1 MKHGLFFQIPCHSH
15 QSAAERYRETL
26 YQVELAE
33 DLGFDS
39 VWLGEI
45 HFQPALGTMPSIS
58 LMASAIGQRTTR
70 MRIGLGVSLLPLH
83 DPLLNAEEGA
93 MLDNLCEGR
102 LEFGVGRGVLTFHD
116 PFMLPPELSRE
127 RHAEALD
134 IILKA
139 WTTDS
144 FSYEGRYYTVREAS
158 VVPKPMQKPHP
169 PITVATSGG
178 SSSVFEIA
186 AQRGLGVMGALFI
199 TPMDQLR
206 ERAASYRDTA
216 TDLGLEPNSKFL
228 KMLQPTFIS
237 KSATEAQETTRPSVD
252 SYFDAVKDNLESPA
266 GTRTLAAVPEYQHFI
281 DSRHE
286 HTHEHIVKTETDLYV
301 TPDTAVER
309 LQYMKSELPVGEVFH
324 WFEMGGLIP
333 HEKIVDSMKL
343 FAKEVMPHAR

>member
-15 QSAAERYRETL
+15 QSAAERYKETL
-26 YQVELAE
+26 YQTELAE

-45 HFQPALGTMPSIS
+45 HFQSALGIMPSIS
-58 LMASAIGQRTTR
+58 LMASAIGQRTSR
-70 MRIGLGVSLLPLH
+70 LRIGLGVSLLPLH
-83 DPLLNAEEGA
+83 DPLLSAEEGA

-127 RHAEALD
+127 RHSEALD

-144 FSYEGRYYTVREAS
+144 FSYQGKYYKVREAS
-158 VVPKPMQKPHP
+158 VAPKPLQKPHP
-169 PITVATSGG
+169 PLTVAVSGSPG
-178 SSSVFEIA
+178 VFEA
-186 AQRGLGVMGALFI
+186 AARKEMGVMSGLFI

-206 ERAASYRDTA
+206 ERVGNYRDVEA
-216 TDLGLEPNSKFL
+216 ELGRDPDPSFL
-228 KMLQPTFIS
+228 KILQPTFIS
-237 KSATEAQETTRPSVD
+237 KTVAEARETTRASVN

-266 GTRTLAAVPEYQHFI
+266 GERTIAAVPEFQRFKNTR
-281 DSRHE
+281 DE
-286 HTHEHIVKTETDLYV
+286 HTHEHIVETETDLYL
-301 TPDTAVER
+301 TPDKAVER
-309 LQYMKSELPVGEVFH
+309 LQYIRSELPVGEVFH

-333 HEKIVDSMKL
+333 HEKIVESMKL
-343 FAKEVMPHAR
+343 FAKEVLPHVQ